1 MSETT
6 MTAPAI
12 EDAERLLRHLAPAE
26 AIEAGI
32 LTPMAGTRPVRLFSL
47 EEAESFLT
55 VYDSSAVDHAG
66 QWAKV
71 NYVDLN
77 QLARWIGGTLGDQEL
92 AGAVSAIAASR
103 KPYGFLV
110 PDVKSLIAA
119 RIEQAKATLGAA
131 QVPAE

>member
-1 MSETT
+1 

-12 EDAERLLRHLAPAE
+12 GDAERLLRHLTPAE
-26 AIEAGI
+26 ALEAGI

-55 VYDSSAVDHAG
+55 VYDSSSVDFSG

-77 QLARWIGGTLGDQEL
+77 HLADWIGDTLGDQEL

-103 KPYGFLV
+103 KAYGFLV
-110 PDVKSLIAA
+110 PGVKSLIAA
-119 RIEQAKATLGAA
+119 RIEQAKAALGAA

>member
-12 EDAERLLRHLAPAE
+12 EDAERLLRHLAPTE
-26 AIEAGI
+26 ALEAGI

-77 QLARWIGGTLGDQEL
+77 HLAAWIGSTLGDQEL
-92 AGAVSAIAASR
+92 ADAVRAVADSR

-110 PDVKSLIAA
+110 PDVKRLIAA
-119 RIEQAKATLGAA
+119 RIEQAKAALSAVEA
-131 QVPAE
+131 PAG

>member
-1 MSETT
+1 

-12 EDAERLLRHLAPAE
+12 EDAERLLRHLTPAE
-26 AIEAGI
+26 ALEAGI

-55 VYDSSAVDHAG
+55 VYDSGAVDFSG

-77 QLARWIGGTLGDQEL
+77 HLAAWIGSTLGDQEL
-92 AGAVSAIAASR
+92 AGAVSEIAASR
-103 KPYGFLV
+103 KAYGFLV
-110 PDVKSLIAA
+110 PGVKSLIAT
-119 RIEQAKATLGAA
+119 RVEQAKAVLGAV

>member
-1 MSETT
+1 
-6 MTAPAI
+6 
-12 EDAERLLRHLAPAE
+12 
-26 AIEAGI
+26 
-32 LTPMAGTRPVRLFSL
+32 MAGTRPVRLFSL

-55 VYDSSAVDHAG
+55 VYDSSAVDSAG

-77 QLARWIGGTLGDQEL
+77 HLAAWIGDTLGDAEL

-110 PDVKSLIAA
+110 PDVKSLIAG
-119 RIEQAKATLGAA
+119 RIEQAKAALGAVKVAA
-131 QVPAE
+131 Q

>member
-1 MSETT
+1 

-12 EDAERLLRHLAPAE
+12 GEAERLLRHLAATE
-26 AIEAGI
+26 ALEAGI

-55 VYDSSAVDHAG
+55 VYDSGAVDFAG

-71 NYVDLN
+71 NYVDLSH
-77 QLARWIGGTLGDQEL
+77 LAAWIGSTLGDQEL
-92 AGAVSAIAASR
+92 AGAVSEIAASR
-103 KPYGFLV
+103 KAYGFLV
-110 PDVKSLIAA
+110 PDVKSLIAT
-119 RIEQAKATLGAA
+119 RIEQAKAALSAV

>member
-1 MSETT
+1 MSETG
-6 MTAPAI
+6 MTALAI
-12 EDAERLLRHLAPAE
+12 EDAERLLRHTAPQE
-26 AIEAGI
+26 ALEAGT

-55 VYDSSAVDHAG
+55 VYDSSAVDSAG

-77 QLARWIGGTLGDQEL
+77 HLAAWIGTTLGDHEL

-103 KPYGFLV
+103 EAYGFLV
-110 PDVKSLIAA
+110 PDVKSLIAT
-119 RIEQAKATLGAA
+119 RIGQAKAALSAVEA
-131 QVPAE
+131 PAG